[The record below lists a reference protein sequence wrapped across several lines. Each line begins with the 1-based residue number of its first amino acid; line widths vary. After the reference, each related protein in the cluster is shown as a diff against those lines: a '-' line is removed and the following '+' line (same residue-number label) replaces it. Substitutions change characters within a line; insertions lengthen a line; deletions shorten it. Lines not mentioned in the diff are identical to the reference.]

1 MSNRQVASRLGIA
14 EGTIKRHLAN
24 VYPKMDVSSRGEA
37 VRVALENEASMD
49 EEEADS
55 LFFWFRPYIHEL
67 PRRSVLRNSKG
78 QGRKKKKKAF
88 GVTDSASL

>member
-49 EEEADS
+49 EE
-55 LFFWFRPYIHEL
+55 
-67 PRRSVLRNSKG
+67 
-78 QGRKKKKKAF
+78 
-88 GVTDSASL
+88 

>member
-24 VYPKMDVSSRGEA
+24 VHLGIDVSSRGEA

-49 EEEADS
+49 EEEAVC
-55 LFFWFRPYIHEL
+55 LFFWFRPSIHEL
-67 PRRSVLRNSKG
+67 PRRRVLGNSEG
-78 QGRKKKKKAF
+78 
-88 GVTDSASL
+88 L